1 MWILSSQQNHMKM
14 KSFFVLCLW
23 YGVNFLKFHR
33 QKARRVSKESGP
45 TNQAPWSSVGGSPK
59 TTHGG
64 SPKKG
69 CSEEH
74 GRTYPPVVDWSLSVR
89 CGEELL
95 NWQSSKPF
103 LKIAPQ
109 YGQVK
114 LLIYCKDLKCLLTVR
129 MDSLLPF
136 CGFLPYSLLS
146 QLTELCLLTNN

>member
-1 MWILSSQQNHMKM
+1 MLNKVQILSSQRNHMKM
-14 KSFFVLCLW
+14 KSFFALCLW

-45 TNQAPWSSVGGSPK
+45 TNQTPWSSVGGSPE
-59 TTHGG
+59 
-64 SPKKG
+64 KG

-74 GRTYPPVVDWSLSVR
+74 GRTYLPVVDLAFSVR

-95 NWQSSKPF
+95 NWQCSKLF

-114 LLIYCKDLKCLLTVR
+114 LLIYCKVLKCLLTVR

-136 CGFLPYSLLS
+136 CVFLPLQSSFLAYRIMFSH
-146 QLTELCLLTNN
+146 

>member
-45 TNQAPWSSVGGSPK
+45 TNQTPWSSVGGSPK

-146 QLTELCLLTNN
+146 QLTELCFLTNN